1 MVVLR
6 TIILV
11 ASTMLLIGGEAVV
24 LFGMQADFE
33 ILVYLAVASLVH
45 VSLMSLVLLQYRR
58 LGYRLRRRGLP
69 SEMAAAE
76 RARRAKLGMTDQA
89 SKTEANR
96 MRATVRYLPIFLL
109 VVALLLLDVVAF
121 WASRANGDLTASFAI
136 SQTCLLGIWIG
147 IGNTRIAIRLPV
159 AIWHWGR

>member
-1 MVVLR
+1 MPGRRQMVVLR

-76 RARRAKLGMTDQA
+76 RAPA
-89 SKTEANR
+89 S
-96 MRATVRYLPIFLL
+96 
-109 VVALLLLDVVAF
+109 
-121 WASRANGDLTASFAI
+121 
-136 SQTCLLGIWIG
+136 
-147 IGNTRIAIRLPV
+147 
-159 AIWHWGR
+159 